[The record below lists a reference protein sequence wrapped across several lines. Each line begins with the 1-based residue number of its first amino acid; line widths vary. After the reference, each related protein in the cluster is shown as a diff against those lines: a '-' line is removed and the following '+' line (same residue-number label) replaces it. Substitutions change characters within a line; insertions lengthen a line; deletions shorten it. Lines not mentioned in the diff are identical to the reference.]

1 MAKIVAVHG
10 IAKQL
15 EGEDTLAASW
25 LPALRSGLR
34 RAGVP
39 TSRLPGDD
47 DLAVAFYGD
56 LFRRRGTMA
65 IGEPPLD
72 AGDVDQ
78 GDERELLELWWREA
92 ARTDPRVP
100 GPEDRTMLRTPQT
113 VQRALNALS
122 ASAFFAGM
130 AEPMLVG
137 SLKQV
142 RRYFDDPQLRNAAR
156 SRVARAVSAETR
168 VIVGHSL
175 GSVVGYEA
183 LCAHP
188 DWPVRTF
195 ISLGSP
201 LGIRNLLF
209 DRLDPPPRGG
219 TGATPAAVRTWVNIA
234 DRGDVVALV
243 KTLGPRFGDRVDDR
257 AVDNGAQ
264 AHDVRPYLTAQETG
278 HALAVALRLA

>member
-1 MAKIVAVHG
+1 MARIVAVHG
-10 IAKQL
+10 IAQQL
-15 EGEDTLAASW
+15 EGEDTLAAGW

-39 TSRLPGDD
+39 ARQLPGDD
-47 DLAVAFYGD
+47 DLAMAFYGD

-65 IGEPPLD
+65 VGAPPLD

-78 GDERELLELWWREA
+78 GVEQELLELWWREA
-92 ARTDPRVP
+92 ARADPRVP
-100 GPEDRTMLRTPQT
+100 GPEDRTMLRSPQT

-130 AEPMLVG
+130 AESMLVG

-142 RRYFDDPQLRNAAR
+142 RSYFEDPQIRHAAR
-156 SRVARAVSAETR
+156 SRVSQAVTAETR
-168 VIVGHSL
+168 VVIGHSL

-188 DWPVRTF
+188 DRPVRTF

-209 DRLDPPPRGG
+209 DRLDPPPRDGI
-219 TGATPAAVRTWVNIA
+219 GAKPAAVRTWVNIA

-243 KTLGPRFGDRVDDR
+243 KQLGPRFGDHVQDR
-257 AVDNGAQ
+257 AVDNGAR
-264 AHDVRPYLTAQETG
+264 AHDVHPYLTAEETG
-278 HALAVALRLA
+278 QALAAALGLT